1 MKAIMKTAL
10 LSVLLTVGSAVAAA
24 PAADPVI
31 GTWQINV
38 AKSKFSPGPAPK
50 SDTRIYAA
58 TEQGTA
64 MTWTSVGTDGEETV
78 VTSTFKTDG
87 KDYPLTGSGN
97 FDSLSL
103 KQVDDHTVQ
112 STQKKG
118 SKVIGTTTRT
128 VSKDGKVLTLSSKG
142 TSATGVPYDN
152 VMIYDKQ

>member
-1 MKAIMKTAL
+1 MKTAL

-64 MTWTSVGTDGEETV
+64 MTWTSVGTDGGGDRRHV
-78 VTSTFKTDG
+78 NVQDGWKGLPTDRVRQ
-87 KDYPLTGSGN
+87 L
-97 FDSLSL
+97 
-103 KQVDDHTVQ
+103 
-112 STQKKG
+112 
-118 SKVIGTTTRT
+118 
-128 VSKDGKVLTLSSKG
+128 
-142 TSATGVPYDN
+142 
-152 VMIYDKQ
+152 